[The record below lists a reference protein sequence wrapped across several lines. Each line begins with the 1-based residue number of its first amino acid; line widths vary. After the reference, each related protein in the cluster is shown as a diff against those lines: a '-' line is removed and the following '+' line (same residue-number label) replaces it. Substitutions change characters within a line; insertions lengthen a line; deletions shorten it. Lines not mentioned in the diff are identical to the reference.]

1 MGEKQ
6 LSDPSVISLCNQ
18 PDQSCTNLHPVQM
31 HYQDSQRGPTLYFF
45 TILVAVCAL
54 LSGAGLH
61 AQTRGTGTGSP
72 LRSFLENRNLTE
84 AEARQGLL
92 ERGIDLGKLSP
103 EELLRQKEKIAQ
115 ALNEIEAEKKQTGD
129 PGRAERPDTLGA
141 TPEKP
146 DKTLLAARADTF
158 PTTIAGDSLPI
169 ALLEIY
175 GHRLLMAQTWAP
187 YRTLDGANAPET
199 YVLGAGDRL
208 RVTIFG
214 LSQAD
219 LLLVVNEEGYVQPS
233 GMPKI
238 FLQGL
243 QLSQA
248 RRLMAQRFAY
258 FYRFNPDQ
266 FALTVKEAR
275 TITVNVF
282 GESKNKGSFPL
293 SALNTAFNALVA
305 AGGVSAIGSVRD
317 IELIRGK
324 TRKKLDVYAFMDNPA
339 IQFDFDLQ
347 HNDIVYVPVAKTIVT
362 LEGAV
367 KRPMRYE
374 LLAGEGLKELIRFA
388 GGVQYNASPEYV
400 QVERVE
406 GDSVILLEYA
416 LRAVLDGLVPSVLRD
431 GDIVRVRTAARPL
444 DQYVEV
450 GGAVFYPNRYELGAN
465 STLGIFLQKAGMRPE
480 ARTDLVLVERKLR
493 DGSVR
498 TLQVHPLRQLE
509 FPMEARDRIQVLDK
523 TLFNDTDTVSISGEV
538 RQPFRRIASYED
550 KLMLSDAL
558 LQAGGLKPNAASVG
572 YIFRKDWFNP
582 NRVEYLRVDLR
593 NPGATTLQA
602 GDRVVVYDRRTYTD
616 VGQLSISGAV
626 HSPLAT
632 SFDPTLTLS
641 GLIEM
646 AGGLTRSASRNR
658 VDVFRVDY
666 SGVDGTTFDRISLEL
681 DTANQI
687 IAGPRDFRLQPFDQV
702 VVRDL
707 PLFDLTRS
715 VQISGQVLY
724 PGLYSLSNREVRLSR
739 LVAEA
744 GGLTKLADRRNA
756 TLIRA
761 DGNIGQVGINLERA
775 LAMPG
780 SNEHDPVLLPGDVVT
795 IFPYK
800 NTIGIRLQ
808 GTRLGENIK
817 MGLVAGANASVDTL
831 ARDSVGLIA
840 SPILDSLV
848 HFVFQG
854 RRSARWYLMEFA
866 GGFARRVD
874 KSSVTLTYPDG
885 RVQGTR
891 KTLFLVRDYPSVE
904 PGTTV
909 SLNMKKDKNPN
920 QKKGFEADKLF
931 AQVFQTVST
940 LLTLTLLIRQL

>member
-1 MGEKQ
+1 MY
-6 LSDPSVISLCNQ
+6 
-18 PDQSCTNLHPVQM
+18 QSCTYSYPEQM
-31 HYQDSQRGPTLYFF
+31 HDHDSQRGLALYCFA
-45 TILVAVCAL
+45 ILASAFVL
-54 LSGAGLH
+54 LSGVGLH
-61 AQTRGTGTGSP
+61 AQTRGGTPSAS
-72 LRSFLENRNLTE
+72 LRSFLENRTLSE

-92 ERGIDLGKLSP
+92 ERGIDLEQLTP
-103 EELLRQKEKIAQ
+103 EQLLLRKEKIVK
-115 ALNEIEAEKKQTGD
+115 ALDELEAEKQKKGS
-129 PGRAERPDTLGA
+129 AEQPDTLKLE
-141 TPEKP
+141 PEKP
-146 DKTLLAARADTF
+146 KKPVRPSGVDTLPLPASGDT
-158 PTTIAGDSLPI
+158 
-169 ALLEIY
+169 ALFVPVEIY
-175 GHRLLMAQTWAP
+175 GHQLFSERNLEP

-199 YVLGAGDRL
+199 YVLGAGDRV

-214 LSQAD
+214 ISQAD
-219 LLLVVNEEGYVQPS
+219 LLLVVNEEGYVQPV

-248 RRLMAQRFAY
+248 RRLMVQRFSY

-275 TITVNVF
+275 TITINAF
-282 GESKNKGSFPL
+282 GETKNKGSFSL
-293 SALNTAFNALVA
+293 SALNTAFNALAA
-305 AGGVSAIGSVRD
+305 AGGVSEIGSVRE

-339 IQFDFDLQ
+339 MQFDFDLQ
-347 HNDIVYVPVAKTIVT
+347 HNDILYVPVAKTVVT

-374 LLAGEGLKELIRFA
+374 LLAGEGLRDLIRFA

-406 GDSVILLEYA
+406 GDSLVLVEYA
-416 LRAVLDGLVPSVLRD
+416 LREVLDGLVSAGLQD

-450 GGAVFYPNRYELGAN
+450 SGAVFYPNLYELGTNGA
-465 STLGIFLQKAGMRPE
+465 LGAFLQKAGMRPE
-480 ARTDLVLVERKLR
+480 ARTDMVMVERRLR

-498 TLQVHPLRQLE
+498 TMQVHPVQQSE
-509 FPMEARDRIQVLDK
+509 FLMEPRDRIQVLDK
-523 TLFNDTDTVSISGEV
+523 TLFNDLDTISITGEV

-550 KLMLSDAL
+550 KIMLSDAL
-558 LQAGGLKPNAASVG
+558 LQAGGLKPNAASAG

-582 NRVEYLRVDLR
+582 NRVEYLRIDLR
-593 NPGATTLQA
+593 NPGSTALRA
-602 GDRVVVYDRRTYTD
+602 GDRLVVYDRRTYTD
-616 VGQLSISGAV
+616 VGQLSVSGAV

-632 SFDPTLTLS
+632 SYDPTMTLP

-666 SGVDGTTFDRISLEL
+666 SGMDGTTFDRISLEL
-681 DTANQI
+681 DTANQV

-724 PGLYSLSNREVRLSR
+724 PGPYSLSNREVRLSS
-739 LVAEA
+739 LISEA

-756 TLIRA
+756 TLIRME
-761 DGNIGQVGINLERA
+761 GNIGQVGINLERA

-780 SNEHDPVLLPGDVVT
+780 SNQHDPVLLPGDVVT

-800 NTIGIRLQ
+800 NTIGIRLE

-817 MGLVAGANASVDTL
+817 AGLVAGAAQLADTV
-831 ARDSVGLIA
+831 RQDSAGVVSA
-840 SPILDSLV
+840 PILDSLV

-904 PGTTV
+904 PGTAV
-909 SLNMKKDKNPN
+909 SLNMKREKNPN

>member
-1 MGEKQ
+1 
-6 LSDPSVISLCNQ
+6 
-18 PDQSCTNLHPVQM
+18 M
-31 HYQDSQRGPTLYFF
+31 HNQDSQRGPTLYFIVIF
-45 TILVAVCAL
+45 VAVCIL
-54 LSGAGLH
+54 LSGEGLH
-61 AQTRGTGTGSP
+61 AQTRGGIPSSP
-72 LRSFLENRNLTE
+72 LRSFLENRKLGE

-103 EELLRQKEKIAQ
+103 EELLLQKEKIIKV
-115 ALNEIEAEKKQTGD
+115 LDELEAEKKKNANA
-129 PGRAERPDTLGA
+129 GRPERPDTLDAA
-141 TPEKP
+141 TETP
-146 DKTLLAARADTF
+146 DKALLAARTDTF
-158 PTTIAGDSLPI
+158 PTSTAGDSLPT
-169 ALLEIY
+169 AALEIY
-175 GHRLLMAQTWAP
+175 GHRLFSARNLAP
-187 YRTLDGANAPET
+187 YRTLDGANVPET
-199 YVLGAGDRL
+199 YILGAGDRV

-214 LSQAD
+214 ISQAD
-219 LLLVVNEEGYVQPS
+219 LLLMVNEEGYVQPD

-243 QLSQA
+243 ELAQA
-248 RRLMAQRFAY
+248 RRLLAQRFAY

-275 TITVNVF
+275 TITINVF
-282 GESKNKGSFPL
+282 GETKNRGSFPL
-293 SALNTAFNALVA
+293 SALNTAFNALAA
-305 AGGVSAIGSVRD
+305 AGGVSEIGSVRE

-324 TRKKLDVYAFMDNPA
+324 TRKKLDVYAFMENPA
-339 IQFDFDLQ
+339 LQFDFDLR
-347 HNDIVYVPVAKTIVT
+347 HNDILYVPVAKTVVT

-374 LLAGEGLKELIRFA
+374 LLTGEGLKDLIRFA
-388 GGVQYNASPEYV
+388 GGVQYNASPDYV

-406 GDSVILLEYA
+406 GDSVILVEYT
-416 LRAVLDGLVPSVLRD
+416 LRAVLDGLVPAGLQD
-431 GDIVRVRTAARPL
+431 GDVVRVRTAARPL

-450 GGAVFYPNRYELGAN
+450 SGAVFYPNRYELGTN
-465 STLGIFLQKAGMRPE
+465 GTLGTFLQKAGMRPE
-480 ARTDLVLVERKLR
+480 ARTDRVVVERRLR
-493 DGSVR
+493 DGSVQ
-498 TLQVHPLRQLE
+498 TLQVHPLRQSE
-509 FPMEARDRIQVLDK
+509 FPMAPRDRIQVLDK
-523 TLFNDTDTVSISGEV
+523 TLFNDLDTLSISGEV

-550 KLMLSDAL
+550 SIMLSDAL

-572 YIFRKDWFNP
+572 YIFRKDWSNP
-582 NRVEYLRVDLR
+582 NRVEYLRIDLR

-616 VGQLSISGAV
+616 VGQLSVGGAV
-626 HSPLAT
+626 HSPLAV
-632 SFDPTLTLS
+632 SFDPTMTLA

-687 IAGPRDFRLQPFDQV
+687 IAGPRDFRLQPFDQI

-761 DGNIGQVGINLERA
+761 EGNIGQVGINLERA

-780 SNEHDPVLLPGDVVT
+780 SNQHDPVLLPGDVVT

-817 MGLVAGANASVDTL
+817 SGLVAGAVRSADTL
-831 ARDSVGLIA
+831 AQYSVGMVS
-840 SPILDSLV
+840 SPVLDSLV

-854 RRSARWYLMEFA
+854 RRSARWYLIEFA

-874 KSSVTLTYPDG
+874 KNSVTLTYPDG
-885 RVQGTR
+885 RVRGTR

-904 PGTTV
+904 AVTTV